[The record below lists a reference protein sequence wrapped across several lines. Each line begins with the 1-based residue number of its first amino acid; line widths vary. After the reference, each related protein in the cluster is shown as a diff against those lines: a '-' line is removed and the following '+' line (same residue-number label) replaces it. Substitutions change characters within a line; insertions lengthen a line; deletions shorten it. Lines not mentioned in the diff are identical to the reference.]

1 MYFKRFNTLALYIR
15 RDESA
20 PAYRAGQQVLLAT
33 EHIESVRQLAA
44 CPVYSSVEGTEPVM
58 TPVCVIRMRS
68 GHEWTIGETLDD
80 LGPTL

>member
-1 MYFKRFNTLALYIR
+1 
-15 RDESA
+15 
-20 PAYRAGQQVLLAT
+20 VLLAT

-44 CPVYSSVEGTEPVM
+44 CPVYSSVEGAEPVM